1 MSARHPILT
10 VGALGGNNLLGEE
23 IGSGLVPVSLEDR
36 VERDAEAQRSD
47 AN

>member
-1 MSARHPILT
+1 MSARHSILT
-10 VGALGGNNLLGEE
+10 VGALGGNDLLGEE
-23 IGSGLVPVSLEDR
+23 IGSGLVPVGLKNR

>member
-10 VGALGGNNLLGEE
+10 VGALGGNYLLGEE
-23 IGSGLVPVSLEDR
+23 VGSGFVPVGLEDR
-36 VERDAEAQRSD
+36 VERDAKAQRSD